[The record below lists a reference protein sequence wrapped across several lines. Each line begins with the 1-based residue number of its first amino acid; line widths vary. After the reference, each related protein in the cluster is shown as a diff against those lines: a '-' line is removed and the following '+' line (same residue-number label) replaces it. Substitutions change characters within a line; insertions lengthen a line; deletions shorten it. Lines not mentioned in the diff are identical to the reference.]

1 MIPVTSTMTE
11 IVDQKKII
19 ETVYEK
25 VLAKFGL
32 PKAKLALVVGTMI
45 EIPRACVTA
54 DKFAEPCEFFSFG
67 TNDLTQM
74 GFGFSRDDIG
84 GFLPHYL
91 EKKIL
96 PADPFQT
103 IDQEGIGELIE
114 MGITKGRAVKPNL
127 KIGICGEHGGEP
139 ESVKFCHQGG
149 HELRVLLAVPRAA
162 GQAGRGAGGGG
173 RRGEKNRPAGGQGDR
188 EEGRAR
194 QEGREKGREEAGE
207 KSRLESGAR
216 QEGGEEDRQEGQ
228 SPQVNLPDRQARPRR
243 PPGCAGPFFG
253 PRSASDRHTAVP
265 CYPSTPGGSRSSAMT
280 RARSSGR
287 GAATSSSL
295 PWTGWRKRTRSA
307 CRPWRGG
314 RVGSSRQ
321 PFAA

>member
-1 MIPVTSTMTE
+1 MTE
-11 IVDQKKII
+11 IVDQKKLI

-32 PKAKLALVVGTMI
+32 PKTKLVLVVGTMI
-45 EIPRACVTA
+45 EIPRACITA
-54 DKFAEPCEFFSFG
+54 DKFAAVCEFFSFG

-103 IDQEGIGELIE
+103 IDQEGIGELIK

-139 ESVKFCHQGG
+139 EIGQVLPQGG
-149 HELRVLLAVPRAA
+149 HELRVLLALPGAA

-173 RRGEKNRPAGGQGDR
+173 GSRGSAKKPAAKKPAAKKPAAKEPSRR
-188 EEGRAR
+188 
-194 QEGREKGREEAGE
+194 
-207 KSRLESGAR
+207 S
-216 QEGGEEDRQEGQ
+216 
-228 SPQVNLPDRQARPRR
+228 
-243 PPGCAGPFFG
+243 
-253 PRSASDRHTAVP
+253 RSAKKP
-265 CYPSTPGGSRSSAMT
+265 
-280 RARSSGR
+280 
-287 GAATSSSL
+287 AAKK
-295 PWTGWRKRTRSA
+295 P
-307 CRPWRGG
+307 
-314 RVGSSRQ
+314 
-321 PFAA
+321 AAKKPVAKKAPAKKPVKKPVKKGKK